1 MQGQSIPL
9 PAAQKEQGVK
19 GEAKLLM
26 IVWKRENNTNYK
38 KIPAHFGEGRG
49 PEETHNPR
57 PCRRQK

>member
-19 GEAKLLM
+19 GEANLLM
-26 IVWKRENNTNYK
+26 IVWKRENNNNYK
-38 KIPAHFGEGRG
+38 NFPAHFGEGRG
-49 PEETHNPR
+49 PEEIHDPG